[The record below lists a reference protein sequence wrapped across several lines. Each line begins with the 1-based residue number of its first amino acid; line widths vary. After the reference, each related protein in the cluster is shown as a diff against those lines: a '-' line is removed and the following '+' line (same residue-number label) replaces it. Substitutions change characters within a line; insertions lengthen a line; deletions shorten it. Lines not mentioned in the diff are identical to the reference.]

1 MKKDKKLKKIL
12 IFLNC
17 PLCESN
23 DSEIKYKRN
32 YNLTELK
39 SDLFS
44 ARRERKKK
52 AYEHNTFLK
61 CKKCGMIY
69 ANPIINPA
77 LLEKLYKKSK
87 FNYGGEEKNLKKSYG
102 DCLKKVNKYIGNKQK
117 ILDVGTGNGFLL
129 VEALEQ
135 GYNEVYGVEPS
146 KHAVELAD
154 KSIKNKIIID
164 VLREKQFKNNFFDV
178 ICIFQTIDHI
188 TNPNNVLKICN
199 KSLKKG
205 GALLCVSHNVDS
217 FSAKLMGEKSPIFDI
232 EHVQLFSKKT
242 IAKILEKNYFKV
254 VKVFDIIN
262 TYTLNYWISLAP
274 LPKSV
279 RSSFKKISSTLG
291 LKDKKISI
299 KPGNFGVIA
308 IKK

>member
-1 MKKDKKLKKIL
+1 MNKNKKLKEIL

-69 ANPIINPA
+69 ANPIINPV

-102 DCLKKVNKYIGNKQK
+102 DCLKKVSKYIKNKQK

-135 GYNEVYGVEPS
+135 GYTKVYGVEPS
-146 KHAVELAD
+146 KHAAELAD
-154 KSIKNKIIID
+154 KNIKNKIIID
-164 VLREKQFKNNFFDV
+164 ILREKQFKTNFFDV

-188 TNPNNVLKICN
+188 INPNNVLKICN
-199 KSLKKG
+199 KYLKKG
-205 GALLCVSHNVDS
+205 GALLCVSHTVDS

-242 IAKILEKNYFKV
+242 ISEILKKNGFKIRE
-254 VKVFDIIN
+254 VFDTIN
-262 TYTLNYWISLAP
+262 TYTLNYWISLTP
-274 LPKSV
+274 LPKYV
-279 RSSFKKISSTLG
+279 RNGFKKIFSTLG
-291 LKDKKISI
+291 LGGKEISI

-308 IKK
+308 IKE